1 MSTTMKT
8 VTVKFD
14 IPGMEK
20 KIKTLKTERQLFR
33 YAKRLKDLIDLGL
46 IKSSPAIMHMFHSQL
61 EKIYTEN

>member
-1 MSTTMKT
+1 MKT

-33 YAKRLKDLIDLGL
+33 YAKRLKDLIDLG
-46 IKSSPAIMHMFHSQL
+46 IVKSSPAITKHFSL
-61 EKIYTEN
+61 